1 MNGTLI
7 KLGVILEQITWC
19 RTNQIGNPMKVNIY
33 LIHTINGIG
42 IGILVYVVQGTIYD
56 KIQVLL
62 LNQPS
67 A

>member
-33 LIHTINGIG
+33 LKHTINGIG
-42 IGILVYVVQGTIYD
+42 IGVLMYVVEGKLHIQFTIKFKFFY
-56 KIQVLL
+56 
-62 LNQPS
+62 
-67 A
+67 